1 MAVNVS
7 GCVTLGCR
15 AQGCFGVASQLPRL
29 HYRSRRVPQ
38 LGCHWVRLLL
48 SKSLLESQPV
58 KPVQLYVKE
67 LFLARPFMLTSLL
80 SSHPHS
86 CLSYPPVLP
95 CLAEE
100 RALQCEGP
108 QRRSEL
114 RAESFISVVEKVGG
128 GGDGRWREAMM
139 NETREQCH
147 SAR

>member
-1 MAVNVS
+1 MFRGS
-7 GCVTLGCR
+7 
-15 AQGCFGVASQLPRL
+15 LPAPPTPL
-29 HYRSRRVPQ
+29 QIQESPTAWT
-38 LGCHWVRLLL
+38 CDWVRLLL

-128 GGDGRWREAMM
+128 GAGWLMA
-139 NETREQCH
+139 
-147 SAR
+147 